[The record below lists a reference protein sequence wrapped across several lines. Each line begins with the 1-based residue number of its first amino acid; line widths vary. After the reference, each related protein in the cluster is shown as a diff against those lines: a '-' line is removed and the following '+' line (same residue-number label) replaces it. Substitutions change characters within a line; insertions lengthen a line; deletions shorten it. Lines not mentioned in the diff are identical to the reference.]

1 MALPSAEPQLY
12 AVGAAGDVLLRG
24 LRCSSCDRVS
34 FPEQHF
40 GCEQCG
46 AAGDQLVAYSFTGAG
61 VIQSIA
67 TVHRYRGTDITA
79 PFTIAAIVLDEGPLV
94 NGVLTDRA
102 NAKIGAAVTATT
114 TTATRDGSDVAELRF
129 TVTRE
134 PS

>member
-1 MALPSAEPQLY
+1 
-12 AVGAAGDVLLRG
+12 
-24 LRCSSCDRVS
+24 VS

-46 AAGDQLVAYSFTGAG
+46 AATDQLLASPFTGAG

-67 TVHRYRGTDITA
+67 TVHRYQGTDITA

-94 NGVLTDRA
+94 NGVLTDRPS
-102 NAKIGAAVTATT
+102 AKIGAAVTATT
-114 TTATRDGSDVAELRF
+114 TNTTRDGSDVAELRF
-129 TVTRE
+129 TVTVE